1 MTPTLKMSERASTAW
16 PRTCSGNMY
25 IYVHLLDDQH
35 LLAGGD
41 DLLQGFP
48 FQELHGNERNPVGF
62 ADIIDGDDVGVA
74 KLASRLRLAVE
85 PLEKLWIAS
94 HRG

>member
-1 MTPTLKMSERASTAW
+1 
-16 PRTCSGNMY
+16 MY

-74 KLASRLRLAVE
+74 KLAS
-85 PLEKLWIAS
+85 
-94 HRG
+94 